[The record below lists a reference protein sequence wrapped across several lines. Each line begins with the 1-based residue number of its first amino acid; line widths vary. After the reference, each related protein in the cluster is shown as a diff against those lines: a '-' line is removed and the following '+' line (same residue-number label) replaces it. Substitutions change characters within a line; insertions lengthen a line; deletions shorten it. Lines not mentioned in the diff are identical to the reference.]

1 MRVVIVG
8 AGPCGLYLAHLLF
21 SLSIPSLHIT
31 LLESEDRVGG
41 RTQMGNYKGQVVV
54 AGAGIIRKTDKRLR
68 QLCRT
73 LDIPTHSFQTHVNY
87 PRPYQSKQ
95 YFLSLLETLKKKSS
109 EFSLHKT
116 FSQNFQ
122 QIMGKD
128 KYQDFIEMAG
138 YTDFEHANVWDS
150 LRDYGWKDN
159 TSGQTMYSVNW
170 NDLTDTMAHHLQL
183 KYPLQFELL
192 LNTTVQKVNYQ
203 KGKFKLFS
211 LQNKEKMENIDAL
224 FWTTPRPGWKPIQRF
239 LPRSLLKEVQCQ
251 PFLRAYATPKHPQ
264 KAETLYPPHHVTHTR
279 MDCCFQKVIPMSS
292 SSSSPKKDNKIYMI
306 SYSDNQHAIQSN
318 QELLKNTQIQKDW
331 KDPQLY
337 FWECGT
343 HYYSPSLITTSEER
357 QKWLDMAVH
366 PSPLHALF
374 LASEGLSTQ
383 QGWTEGA
390 LESAERVIRHFS
402 SYFIDQGDRKKD

>member
-8 AGPCGLYLAHLLF
+8 GGPCGLYIAHLLF

-31 LLESEDRVGG
+31 LIESEDRVGG

-68 QLCRT
+68 KLCRQ
-73 LDIPTHSFQTHVNY
+73 LDIPTHPFQTNVNY

-95 YFLSLLETLKKKSS
+95 YFFSLLETFKKRSS
-109 EFSLHKT
+109 EFNLQET

-122 QIMGKD
+122 RILGNE

-138 YTDFEHANVWDS
+138 YTDFEDANVWDS

-170 NDLTDTMAHHLQL
+170 NDLTQNMAHHLQM

-203 KGKFKLFS
+203 KGKFTVYS
-211 LQNKEKMENIDAL
+211 LPNIKKVDNMDAL

-251 PFLRAYATPKHPQ
+251 PFLRAYATPKHPE

-279 MDCCFQKVIPMSS
+279 NDCCFQKVIPMSFS
-292 SSSSPKKDNKIYMI
+292 SSSSKKDDKIYMI
-306 SYSDNQHAIQSN
+306 SYSDNQHAVESN
-318 QELLKNTQIQKDW
+318 QKFLTKNKQIQNDW

-343 HYYSPSLITTSEER
+343 HYYSPSLLTTSEER
-357 QKWLDMAVH
+357 DTWLNMAVH
-366 PSPLHALF
+366 PSLIHPLF
-374 LASEGLSTQ
+374 LANEGLSTQ

-390 LESAERVIRHFS
+390 LESAERSIRQFLL
-402 SYFIDQGDRKKD
+402 FIN

>member
-1 MRVVIVG
+1 MRIVIVG
-8 AGPCGLYLAHLLF
+8 GGPCGLYLAHLLF

-31 LLESEDRVGG
+31 LIESEDRVGG
-41 RTQMGNYKGQVVV
+41 RTQMGNYNGKVVV

-68 QLCRT
+68 KLCRQ
-73 LDIPTHSFQTHVNY
+73 LDVPIHPFQSKVKY
-87 PRPYQSKQ
+87 PRSYQSKQ
-95 YFLSLLETLKKKSS
+95 YFFSLLETFQKRSS
-109 EFSLHKT
+109 EFSLHET

-122 QIMGKD
+122 RILGNE

-138 YTDFEHANVWDS
+138 YTDFEDANVWDS

-170 NDLTDTMAHHLQL
+170 NDLTDNMAHHLQM

-203 KGKFKLFS
+203 KEKFIVYS
-211 LQNKEKMENIDAL
+211 LPNSKIKKVDNMDAL

-251 PFLRAYATPKHPQ
+251 PFLRAYATPKHPEQ
-264 KAETLYPPHHVTHTR
+264 AETLYPPHHVTHTR
-279 MDCCFQKVIPMSS
+279 NDCCFQKVIPMSFS
-292 SSSSPKKDNKIYMI
+292 SSSKKEDKIYMI
-306 SYSDNQHAIQSN
+306 SYSDNQHAVESN
-318 QELLKNTQIQKDW
+318 QKFLIKNKQIQNNW

-343 HYYSPSLITTSEER
+343 HYYSPSLLTTSEER
-357 QKWLDMAVH
+357 QKWLDKAVH
-366 PSPLHALF
+366 PSFIHPLF

-390 LESAERVIRHFS
+390 LESAERSIRQFLL
-402 SYFIDQGDRKKD
+402 FIT